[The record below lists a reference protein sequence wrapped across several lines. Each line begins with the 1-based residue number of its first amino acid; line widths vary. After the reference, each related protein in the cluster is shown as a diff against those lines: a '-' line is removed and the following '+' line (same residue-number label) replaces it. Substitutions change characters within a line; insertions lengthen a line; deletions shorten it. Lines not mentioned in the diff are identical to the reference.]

1 MELVREA
8 TVADADAIGR
18 IQVETWR
25 AAYSGLMPADALETA
40 SVAERQRMWRA
51 GLSRELPPQR
61 ATFVAEAEGEVVG
74 FASVGECREP
84 GSEDGELYA
93 IYLDQ
98 TRWGHGVGRSLLEQ
112 AERSLRDAGF
122 EAALLWVLEGNA
134 RAIRFYERAGWQR
147 SGRKTDTFQGAEVV
161 ELGYRKRL

>member
-1 MELVREA
+1 
-8 TVADADAIGR
+8 
-18 IQVETWR
+18 
-25 AAYSGLMPADALETA
+25 MPADALETA
-40 SVAERQRMWRA
+40 SVAERQRMWRE
-51 GLSRELPPQR
+51 GLPQELPPQR